1 MGAATVVQSAILD
14 SSDGIVH
21 AFSTR
26 QGGVSKPPFAA
37 LNLGQSVGDDPAA
50 VEENRRRFF
59 GGFGIAATRVVRAK
73 QVHGDGVLRVDAE
86 LVGRTGFPRSLVDE
100 PAEFDA
106 LITNLPG
113 LALVVSTAD
122 CLPILIHDPVRRA
135 VAAVHAGWR
144 GTAKRI
150 AARALAAMREAYGTD
165 AGDCRA
171 AIGPGIRRCCFEVDA
186 AVTEAMAG
194 ALPNWETARDG
205 EPARPLAAGYCRDQ
219 PGAPGIGRASR
230 RPDRGRGPV
239 HELPKRSVLLAP
251 GGKRAN
257 RTDDEF
263 HLARRQRGPTG
274 TAIAARN
281 RTGEGLTQIGVRCR
295 VSLSPHGRAP
305 C

>member
-1 MGAATVVQSAILD
+1 MGAATVMQSAILD

-37 LNLGQSVGDDPAA
+37 LNLGQSVGDDPVA
-50 VEENRRRFF
+50 VEENRQRFF

-122 CLPILIHDPVRRA
+122 CLPILIHDPIRRA

-150 AARALAAMREAYGTD
+150 AARALVAMR
-165 AGDCRA
+165 R
-171 AIGPGIRRCCFEVDA
+171 GIRDGRRR
-186 AVTEAMAG
+186 
-194 ALPNWETARDG
+194 LPRGDRARDSSLLFRGGCRRDRRDVGRPPGLGGACRRRTGPATGFWILPGSTGRSWNRPGFAPTGSRTWACARVAGTICFSRTGRKKG
-205 EPARPLAAGYCRDQ
+205 EPDG
-219 PGAPGIGRASR
+219 
-230 RPDRGRGPV
+230 
-239 HELPKRSVLLAP
+239 
-251 GGKRAN
+251 
-257 RTDDEF
+257 
-263 HLARRQRGPTG
+263 
-274 TAIAARN
+274 
-281 RTGEGLTQIGVRCR
+281 
-295 VSLSPHGRAP
+295 
-305 C
+305 

>member
-1 MGAATVVQSAILD
+1 MIRATDTATVVQSAILE
-14 SSDGIVH
+14 SSDGVVH

-26 QGGVSKPPFAA
+26 QGGVSTGPFAT

-50 VEENRRRFF
+50 VKENRHRFF

-86 LVGRTGFPRSLVDE
+86 LIGRAGFPHFLVDE

-150 AARALAAMREAYGTD
+150 VVQALAAMREAYGTD
-165 AGDCRA
+165 PADCRA

-186 AVTEAMAG
+186 AVTETMAG
-194 ALPNWETARDG
+194 ALPNWERHATANRAGHWLLDLAG
-205 EPARPLAAGYCRDQ
+205 INRSLLEAAGL
-219 PGAPGIGRASR
+219 
-230 RPDRGRGPV
+230 RPDRIEDVDLCTSCRNDLFFS
-239 HELPKRSVLLAP
+239 H
-251 GGKRAN
+251 RA
-257 RTDDEF
+257 EK
-263 HLARRQRGPTG
+263 G
-274 TAIAARN
+274 
-281 RTGEGLTQIGVRCR
+281 RTGRMMNFILLKTE
-295 VSLSPHGRAP
+295 SL
-305 C
+305 

>member
-1 MGAATVVQSAILD
+1 VEGGAGVMDGIIRAMGAATVVQAAILE

-21 AFSTR
+21 AFGTR

-37 LNLGQSVGDDPAA
+37 LNLGQSVGDDPVA

-106 LITNLPG
+106 LITDLPG

-144 GTAKRI
+144 GTAKGI
-150 AARALAAMREAYGTD
+150 AARALAAMRAAHGTD
-165 AGDCRA
+165 PADCRA

-186 AVTEAMAG
+186 VVAEAMAG
-194 ALPNWETARDG
+194 ALPSWERHATANRAGHWLLDIAG
-205 EPARPLAAGYCRDQ
+205 INRALLEAAGL
-219 PGAPGIGRASR
+219 RA
-230 RPDRGRGPV
+230 DRIEDV
-239 HELPKRSVLLAP
+239 AMCTSC
-251 GGKRAN
+251 
-257 RTDDEF
+257 RTDLFFSHRAEK
-263 HLARRQRGPTG
+263 G
-274 TAIAARN
+274 
-281 RTGEGLTQIGVRCR
+281 RTGRMMNFILLRGE
-295 VSLSPHGRAP
+295 S
-305 C
+305 